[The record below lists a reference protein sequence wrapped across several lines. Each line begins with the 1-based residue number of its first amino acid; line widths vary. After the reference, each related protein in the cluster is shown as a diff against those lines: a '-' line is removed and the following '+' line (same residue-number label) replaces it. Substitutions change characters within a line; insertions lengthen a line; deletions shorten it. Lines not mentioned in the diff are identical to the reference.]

1 MVAFFSFFVGH
12 WIVVGSISC
21 DFYYKQD
28 YTYLTVIS
36 FLRFTLEMSG
46 STVFDASLYTLKLK
60 LFNNISS

>member
-36 FLRFTLEMSG
+36 FLRFTLEMSFG
-46 STVFDASLYTLKLK
+46 LISRLYCV
-60 LFNNISS
+60 